1 MNDINIKKYDKIKE
15 VRNKIRDLSFS
26 LGDLVNMLDNKLIDD
41 KAMKM
46 IEEQAWNMV
55 KQINEISKD
64 YGKK

>member
-46 IEEQAWNMV
+46 IEEQA
-55 KQINEISKD
+55 
-64 YGKK
+64 